1 MLGNVDE
8 IKEDDG
14 KERRTLIVSIY
25 LITLQLGEDPET
37 EGSGGQ
43 GPGGPERTGTWGPEP
58 LKTANTE
65 PVKPQTFGPHR
76 KTTPSVRDAAP
87 EHDVRHPCP

>member
-37 EGSGGQ
+37 EGSGG
-43 GPGGPERTGTWGPEP
+43 PGTWGPEP